1 MRPQSV
7 TTGEGMRLAPAPQ
20 LNSPLSGHLPK
31 EYSPPPKRMR
41 GVSLLEMLLV
51 VALIAIASTLA
62 AMVLTGGLSG
72 MRLRTEAKEIAAEL
86 RYTRAQAIATGR
98 PQRFTI
104 DPQAHRWQAP
114 NDHRGTISE
123 SLAIQFTGARQ
134 AQARAGEGG
143 ILFFHDGGSTGGRVR
158 LTAKNASWVVDVGWL
173 TGEVRVM
180 RDTAE
185 AAGAAL

>member
-1 MRPQSV
+1 
-7 TTGEGMRLAPAPQ
+7 MRLASAPQ
-20 LNSPLSGHLPK
+20 LNSPWSGHLLK
-31 EYSPPPKRMR
+31 EYSAPPKHMR

-114 NDHRGTISE
+114 NGHRGTISE
-123 SLAIQFTGARQ
+123 SLAIQFTGVRQ

-185 AAGAAL
+185 AVGAAP